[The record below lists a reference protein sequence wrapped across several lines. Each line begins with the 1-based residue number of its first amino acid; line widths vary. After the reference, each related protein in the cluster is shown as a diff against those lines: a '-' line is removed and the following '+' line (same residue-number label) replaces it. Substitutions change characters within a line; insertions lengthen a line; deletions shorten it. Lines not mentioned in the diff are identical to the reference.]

1 MSRFITPKD
10 VGQEKFDA
18 AIYGVWKG
26 ENYGGI
32 ATYYALYRCITS
44 LGLSAVLISPE
55 MKQEGKEERPFTHS
69 DKFAEQH
76 YEAITKDFSY
86 YDLEKL
92 NECCDTFVMGCD
104 QIWNYGI
111 SRGFGKSFYLHFAD
125 DDKRLIS
132 YASSFGHAVSF
143 TPYDEA

>member
-32 ATYYALYRCITS
+32 ATCYALYRCITS

-55 MKQEGKEERPFTHS
+55 MKQEGLNTYLCLVAIFNIYLTY
-69 DKFAEQH
+69 FA
-76 YEAITKDFSY
+76 IY
-86 YDLEKL
+86 YIID
-92 NECCDTFVMGCD
+92 NVNF
-104 QIWNYGI
+104 NN
-111 SRGFGKSFYLHFAD
+111 
-125 DDKRLIS
+125 
-132 YASSFGHAVSF
+132 
-143 TPYDEA
+143 

>member
-76 YEAITKDFSY
+76 YPERI
-86 YDLEKL
+86 
-92 NECCDTFVMGCD
+92 
-104 QIWNYGI
+104 
-111 SRGFGKSFYLHFAD
+111 
-125 DDKRLIS
+125 KRNSPPHLS
-132 YASSFGHAVSF
+132 LFHSLRLSL
-143 TPYDEA
+143 